1 MLSKWQT
8 YGKTRAKQ
16 TWDDLK
22 QTRLIRNPVTTFGW
36 RVIKEM
42 GDDDATHLA
51 AGVAYYAIFSL
62 FPLLLGMLAISGLL
76 ATSESVGPSFIS
88 YVTDNLPGSEE
99 LVSQNVDQVVQ
110 YRGVLGVGAIIG
122 LLWSASAVFGAINR
136 SVNRAWDVHQ
146 NRPFYIAKPIQIGMA
161 LLVGVIF
168 LVSTSATS
176 IIEVLPNTDEDLGL
190 PGQSVFLSLGLASV
204 AVRAVPLALNLLL
217 FLLIYRFV
225 PNCKTYWRY
234 IWPGALVAAVLFELA
249 KGLFIWYLDNMASFQ
264 QVYGSL
270 TSVMVLMFWIYISA
284 LILILGAE
292 ISSEYGRMRSGVE
305 RGNLIH

>member
-1 MLSKWQT
+1 
-8 YGKTRAKQ
+8 
-16 TWDDLK
+16 
-22 QTRLIRNPVTTFGW
+22 
-36 RVIKEM
+36 M

-62 FPLLLGMLAISGLL
+62 FPLLLGMLAISSLL

-88 YVTDNLPGSEE
+88 YVTDNLPGSEQ
-99 LVSQNVDQVVQ
+99 LVAQNVDQVVQ
-110 YRGVLGVGAIIG
+110 YRGVLGIGAIIG

-176 IIEVLPNTDEDLGL
+176 IIEVLPSADEDLGL
-190 PGQSVFLSLGLASV
+190 PGQSVFLSLGLANV

-292 ISSEYGRMRSGVE
+292 VSSEYGRMRSGVE